1 MLGLIHYDDE
11 DRDCARIDTV
21 LRFLDS
27 FGVATECGWGRT
39 DPNRLP
45 GLLVNHRLAV
55 DYQLNG

>member
-1 MLGLIHYDDE
+1 MLGLIHYDYE

-39 DPNRLP
+39 ARTVCP
-45 GLLVNHRLAV
+45 ACW
-55 DYQLNG
+55 